1 MLVPL
6 AVVGLAVA
14 MPVAPLS
21 AGHVVDHTVRRAES
35 FSDQLTQTARQLCSI
50 DSVVP
55 AARLKREAFAASPAP
70 MVVDVTDRAASLPTA
85 APHLPTLIDLPPPA
99 DC

>member
-1 MLVPL
+1 MPL

-21 AGHVVDHTVRRAES
+21 AGEVVDHTVRRAES
-35 FSDQLTQTARQLCSI
+35 ISSQLTQSARQLCSI
-50 DSVVP
+50 DSVAP
-55 AARLKREAFAASPAP
+55 AASLRREAFVAPPAP
-70 MVVDVTDRAASLPTA
+70 VEPHAVGHTAAPPSA
-85 APHLPTLIDLPPPA
+85 APHLPTLIDLPPPT